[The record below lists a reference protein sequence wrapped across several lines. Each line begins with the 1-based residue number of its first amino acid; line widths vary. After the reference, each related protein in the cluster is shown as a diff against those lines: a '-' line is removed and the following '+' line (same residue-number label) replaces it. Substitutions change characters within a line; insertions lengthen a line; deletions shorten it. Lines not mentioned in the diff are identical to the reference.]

1 MPRADNSLFV
11 IAAGRRRAAAT
22 HKRAVSTL
30 RRMDKAGLPITFD
43 AVAREALLT
52 ELIFFGRW
60 LLYICVKFLGCGLE
74 VGPGDVVIDVMV
86 EGA

>member
-1 MPRADNSLFV
+1 
-11 IAAGRRRAAAT
+11 
-22 HKRAVSTL
+22 
-30 RRMDKAGLPITFD
+30 MDKAGLPITFD

-52 ELIFFGRW
+52 ELTFFGRW

-74 VGPGDVVIDVMV
+74 ACPGDVVIDVVV